1 MDVSRSATLC
11 SMTRHFK
18 SRGRTNVDIP
28 IAAAQDLSIRN
39 IDDFSWCPLEG
50 STPATHGFF
59 VATAAM
65 GFVKQSLAV
74 RGFLR
79 WLVGFA
85 KVHLVGVF
93 LSERSLFFLPGEAF
107 FTLTGKL
114 LSASGEKIA
123 APALGRIR
131 VGKRNEHPQSTERA
145 LVMPSGGAEGAPF
158 QSFLKG
164 SVFLGRLRSF
174 LALCAEGYL

>member
-1 MDVSRSATLC
+1 MSPLPEI
-11 SMTRHFK
+11 F
-18 SRGRTNVDIP
+18 GGG
-28 IAAAQDLSIRN
+28 AAA
-39 IDDFSWCPLEG
+39 
-50 STPATHGFF
+50 
-59 VATAAM
+59 AAM

-123 APALGRIR
+123 APAL
-131 VGKRNEHPQSTERA
+131 
-145 LVMPSGGAEGAPF
+145 
-158 QSFLKG
+158 
-164 SVFLGRLRSF
+164 
-174 LALCAEGYL
+174 

>member
-1 MDVSRSATLC
+1 
-11 SMTRHFK
+11 
-18 SRGRTNVDIP
+18 
-28 IAAAQDLSIRN
+28 
-39 IDDFSWCPLEG
+39 
-50 STPATHGFF
+50 
-59 VATAAM
+59 M

-123 APALGRIR
+123 APAL
-131 VGKRNEHPQSTERA
+131 
-145 LVMPSGGAEGAPF
+145 
-158 QSFLKG
+158 
-164 SVFLGRLRSF
+164 
-174 LALCAEGYL
+174 